1 MNHRSIFK
9 LLAVV
14 LLLGLA
20 ACSGGQSKGPV
31 EVQVTATDFAFQSSL
46 TTFEVGVPY
55 HFVVT
60 NNGQTEHEFMIVKP
74 IPAGSMDME
83 EMDQMA
89 IGHIE
94 EDDLQPGGT
103 ASVDVTF
110 TEPAPEGTLE
120 MSCHLPGHYENGMLL
135 PITVK

>member
-9 LLAVV
+9 LFAVV

-20 ACSGGQSKGPV
+20 ACSGGQSQGPV

-46 TTFEVGVPY
+46 TDFEVGVPY

-83 EMDQMA
+83 QMDQMA

-94 EDDLQPGGT
+94 EDDLQPGDT
-103 ASVDVTF
+103 ATVDVTF
-110 TEPAPEGTLE
+110 TEPAPAGTLE
-120 MSCHLPGHYENGMLL
+120 MACHLPGHYESGMLL